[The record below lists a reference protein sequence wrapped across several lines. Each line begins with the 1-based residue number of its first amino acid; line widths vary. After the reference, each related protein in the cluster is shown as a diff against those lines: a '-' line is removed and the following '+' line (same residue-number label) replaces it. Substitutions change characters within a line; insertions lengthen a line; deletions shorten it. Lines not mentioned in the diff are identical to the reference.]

1 MDDEDPTSTTG
12 ATIVII
18 SFSIIK
24 QVHIC
29 GLPSSMILQKKF
41 ICKTEIKIDKKY
53 IQYIQRQNQESWNK
67 KSLKNQP

>member
-1 MDDEDPTSTTG
+1 
-12 ATIVII
+12 
-18 SFSIIK
+18 
-24 QVHIC
+24 
-29 GLPSSMILQKKF
+29 MILQKKF